1 MFMQHLY
8 LHNTLPYLQ
17 IAPIFT
23 VMHLFV
29 LTIISYQLLHKH
41 IFLLEN

>member
-17 IAPIFT
+17 IAPHSHGYMAACSAVIDYY
-23 VMHLFV
+23 LF
-29 LTIISYQLLHKH
+29 
-41 IFLLEN
+41 